1 MLNGWQESLHLRAT
15 RALKKISIRHRV
27 IQSEAKDL
35 ENTHV
40 HVHEILPP
48 YGRLNDKSFLEG
60 KVEDKILIV
69 EEELPHS

>member
-40 HVHEILPP
+40 HVHKILPP
-48 YGRLNDKSFLEG
+48 YGRLNDK
-60 KVEDKILIV
+60 
-69 EEELPHS
+69 

>member
-1 MLNGWQESLHLRAT
+1 MLNGWQESLHRRAT

-27 IQSEAKDL
+27 IQSKAKDL

-48 YGRLNDKSFLEG
+48 YGRLTS
-60 KVEDKILIV
+60 
-69 EEELPHS
+69 